1 MRLRGFCIVT
11 NNGRGC
17 STHRPCLTLQCY
29 SIAPFS
35 SRTSRGPVH
44 FCKKN
49 SSESDRTQQ
58 DSAWEAPILK
68 LRMVLVPEG
77 AGGEWLGCRST
88 PLLFRQ
94 TDRKRS
100 RAKSLLA
107 GLSGKAHPVRSCL
120 RARAPSGRRWR
131 AAAPCRSKVLRA
143 FPSQIRNSVPRRS
156 RRPDRLLGTG
166 RNRCT

>member
-1 MRLRGFCIVT
+1 MKRMLYSPPVLDATDVIRLLRSAVEQAGGQSAFA
-11 NNGRGC
+11 RK
-17 STHRPCLTLQCY
+17 THLN
-29 SIAPFS
+29 
-35 SRTSRGPVH
+35 RTELNRILHGKRLPT
-44 FCKKN
+44 KK
-49 SSESDRTQQ
+49 TIK
-58 DSAWEAPILK
+58 ALK
-68 LRMVLVPEG
+68 LRMVFVPGG

-94 TDRKRS
+94 TDRKGS

-107 GLSGKAHPVRSCL
+107 DLSGKAHPVRSCL

-143 FPSQIRNSVPRRS
+143 FPSQTRNSVPRRS
-156 RRPDRLLGTG
+156 RRPDRLLGTA

>member
-1 MRLRGFCIVT
+1 MLYSPPVLDAKVVIRLARSAVDKQGLVRF
-11 NNGRGC
+11 R
-17 STHRPCLTLQCY
+17 
-29 SIAPFS
+29 
-35 SRTSRGPVH
+35 
-44 FCKKN
+44 KKN

-58 DSAWEAPILK
+58 NSAWEAPTNQED
-68 LRMVLVPEG
+68 PQG
-77 AGGEWLGCRST
+77 AQTSYGSRSGGSRRRVAWPPIDAT
-88 PLLFRQ
+88 FRQ

-100 RAKSLLA
+100 RAKSLSA

-131 AAAPCRSKVLRA
+131 GAAPCRSKVLRA